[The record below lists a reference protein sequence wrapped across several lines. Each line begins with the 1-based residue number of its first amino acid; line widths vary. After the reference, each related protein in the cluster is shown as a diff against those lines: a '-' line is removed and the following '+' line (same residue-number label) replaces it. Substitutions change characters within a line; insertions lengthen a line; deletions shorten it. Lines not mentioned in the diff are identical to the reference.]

1 MIPFKKTS
9 MATALGIAL
18 AVAISGCGGSSSS
31 SSADEP
37 AASRG
42 VITGFGSI
50 YVNGR
55 RYDTDSASFDVDDS
69 SGSES
74 DLRVG
79 MVVTVVGTL
88 GDDGYVAN
96 SVLYDNELKG
106 PVSDIVVDLND
117 STVKT
122 LTILGQQVL
131 VNADTTIDDDGG
143 LTFDTIA
150 VGDVLEVS
158 GFVSDSQLTA
168 THIEL
173 QGTDEDIE
181 IKGMIENLDT
191 DSFEINGF
199 EVRYDSTI
207 EIDDDID
214 VLANDLYVEVEGE
227 LDAGGT
233 FLIAE
238 QIEFEGDDE
247 LDDVDDYELEGV
259 ISDYNATDMTFTV
272 QGQTVDASNAM
283 LSPEA
288 LVLADDLFVEVEG
301 YLADGILYADEVEL
315 EDEQEFKGMISNYD
329 AENMTFTVD
338 GQTVDASDAMLI
350 PADLV
355 LANDLYVEVE
365 GYVFDDILYAGEV
378 ELEDEDSSSS
388 IN

>member
-9 MATALGIAL
+9 LATALGIAT
-18 AVAISGCGGSSSS
+18 AVMISGCGGGGSSSGS
-31 SSADEP
+31 VNDP

-55 RYDTDSASFDVDDS
+55 RYDTDKASFNVDDS
-69 SGSES
+69 SGSEG

-88 GDDGYVAN
+88 GDDGYVAD
-96 SVLYDNELKG
+96 SVVYDNELKG
-106 PVSDIVVDLND
+106 PVSDVVIDLND
-117 STVKT
+117 PTVKT

-173 QGTDEDIE
+173 QDSDEDIE
-181 IKGMIENLDT
+181 IKGMIENLDA

-199 EVRYDSTI
+199 EIRYDSTT

-214 VLANDLYVEVEGE
+214 ALANDLYVEIEGE

-233 FLIAE
+233 FLVAE
-238 QIEFEGDDE
+238 QIEYEGDDE
-247 LDDVDDYELEGV
+247 LDDIDDYELEGV
-259 ISDYNATDMTFTV
+259 ISDYNEADMTFTV
-272 QGQTVDASNAM
+272 QGQTVDASDAS
-283 LSPEA
+283 LYPEA
-288 LVLADDLFVEVEG
+288 LVLADDLYVEVEG
-301 YLADGILYADEVEL
+301 YLEDGILYADEVEL
-315 EDEQEFKGMISNYD
+315 EEELEVEGTISSFNSVD
-329 AENMTFTVD
+329 MTFTVD
-338 GQTVDASDAMLI
+338 GQTVDASNALLI
-350 PADLV
+350 PADLE
-355 LANDLYVEVE
+355 LADNLYVEVE
-365 GYVFDDILYAGEV
+365 GYLFNDILYAEEV
-378 ELEDEDSSSS
+378 ELEDES
-388 IN
+388 